1 MRPKNIVTCQ
11 TELKCV
17 VQNVTRQ
24 TVLKALVQDRN
35 PSVGI
40 DVSEGGDGDAD
51 REGERLPE
59 HCAAGI

>member
-1 MRPKNIVTCQ
+1 MCRTKRDPSDGAKS
-11 TELKCV
+11 
-17 VQNVTRQ
+17 
-24 TVLKALVQDRN
+24 ALVQDRN

-59 HCAAGI
+59 HCAAGV